1 MFKPILGLSKCE
13 EQCKWF
19 FRNKPGFRCRAF
31 PEGIAKKIIDGEIEH
46 NRILAGQKGTYIF
59 EPREEEK

>member
-1 MFKPILGLSKCE
+1 MFKDILGLSKCE

-19 FRNKPGFRCRAF
+19 YRNKRGFKCRAF
-31 PEGIAKKIIDGEIEH
+31 PKGIPKKIIDGEVNH
-46 NRILAGQKGTYIF
+46 NRILAGQKGTYVF